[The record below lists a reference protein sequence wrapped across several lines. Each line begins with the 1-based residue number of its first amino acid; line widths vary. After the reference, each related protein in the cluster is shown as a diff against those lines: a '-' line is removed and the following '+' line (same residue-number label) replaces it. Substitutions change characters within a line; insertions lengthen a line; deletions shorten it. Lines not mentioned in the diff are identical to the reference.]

1 MRQYFPDLKS
11 LDNGNVIII
20 FENSKSERPWDTL
33 ISAREQ
39 WESRWRRLP
48 FYLGVESHD
57 LSSDDTMALEC
68 MNIILSD
75 IWKSVAE
82 SWEQFLDV
90 CNTHI
95 SILEDKIY
103 DGPADE
109 SRAPELWSNSN
120 MWLKV
125 ERLVAIHLVLVKEMQ
140 TNLREL
146 AGDPEAKWLDTD
158 DLKKTTELVQ
168 DDLVKPTANLAD
180 LMYKS
185 VEIRDSRHSL
195 QLNTSLWRLS
205 IITFIFLP
213 LQFISTFFGMNVN
226 IFRDDPSVRYY
237 FASAVP
243 LMALVLAG
251 WYLMKHGLA
260 PTTQTPYQRG
270 VYEDMFYNMAT
281 KYPQL
286 WSRSGPRE
294 AVKPKT
300 MLDRLRWWLI
310 VWWNDPDKT
319 IRKAPGEGAT
329 YEDLGTSSRFKR
341 YLTARWT
348 KQLRNFDDFGS
359 NATTLESGKQDHGD
373 GSSIMSDEKLDDEAM
388 ELHTTP
394 AADHVQTVTYEGML
408 EVPPIS
414 VRSRLAGRGSGPSS
428 KRSHSSGANSGIMV
442 EEQPASWL
450 RGVDYGNPRVRTE

>member
-1 MRQYFPDLKS
+1 
-11 LDNGNVIII
+11 
-20 FENSKSERPWDTL
+20 
-33 ISAREQ
+33 
-39 WESRWRRLP
+39 
-48 FYLGVESHD
+48 
-57 LSSDDTMALEC
+57 MALEC
-68 MNIILSD
+68 MSIVISD

-82 SWEQFLDV
+82 SWEDFLDT
-90 CNTHI
+90 CNTHV

-146 AGDPEAKWLDTD
+146 AGDPETKWLDTD
-158 DLKKTTELVQ
+158 DMKKLTELVQ

-226 IFRDDPSVRYY
+226 ILKDDPSIRYY

-260 PTTQTPYQRG
+260 PARQTPYQRG
-270 VYEDMFYNMAT
+270 IYEDMFYNMAT

-286 WSRSGPRE
+286 WSRGGPRE
-294 AVKPKT
+294 AVEPRT
-300 MLDRLRWWLI
+300 LLDRLRWRLI
-310 VWWNDPDKT
+310 LWWNDPDKT

-329 YEDLGTSSRFKR
+329 YEDLGTSSRLKR

-348 KQLRNFDDFGS
+348 KQLRNFDEKGS
-359 NATTLESGKQDHGD
+359 ASAALEDGVQNQGD
-373 GSSIMSDEKLDDEAM
+373 GSSIMSDEKTDPETVKM
-388 ELHTTP
+388 RVSTSP
-394 AADHVQTVTYEGML
+394 VQVQTFADETRL
-408 EVPPIS
+408 EVPPLS
-414 VRSRLAGRGSGPSS
+414 VRSRLAGPSKSSS
-428 KRSHSSGANSGIMV
+428 KRSQSSGANSGIMV
-442 EEQPASWL
+442 EEEPASWL
-450 RGVDYGNPRVRTE
+450 SDYRYSNPKVQMY